1 MHRPV
6 LYVFLCSFV
15 LFDMHFIPL
24 VCHAFYTFG
33 MLCYVGSYY
42 YLHSDRMATTTHVV
56 GKGGGVIVGGLIVS
70 ALKSLIV
77 VHAGALIVAWALIV
91 V

>member
-1 MHRPV
+1 M
-6 LYVFLCSFV
+6 FFCSV
-15 LFDMHFIPL
+15 RHP
-24 VCHAFYTFG
+24 FYTFG
-33 MLCYVGSYY
+33 MPCILYLWYAIFYTFGMICYVGSYY

-56 GKGGGVIVGGLIVS
+56 GKGGGVIVS

>member
-1 MHRPV
+1 
-6 LYVFLCSFV
+6 
-15 LFDMHFIPL
+15 
-24 VCHAFYTFG
+24 
-33 MLCYVGSYY
+33 MLSYIRSYY
-42 YLHSDRMATTTHVV
+42 YPDSDRMATTTHVV